1 MNARDGVSFDLDL
14 GAVLKEIRDEQPRP
28 APAQLGRLKRMA
40 LKKAQLRRWF
50 RTTTAALTAATAIF
64 AGIAVQ
70 KAFYS
75 TEPLQPHPVWV
86 AEADDDLS
94 SADPWV
100 GGAARRA
107 HIEGD
112 GWVPRPGVPNS

>member
-1 MNARDGVSFDLDL
+1 MNEREGATFDLEL
-14 GAVLKEIRDEQPRP
+14 RAALKGIRDEQPRP
-28 APAQLGRLKRMA
+28 APAQMGRLKKVA

-50 RTTTAALTAATAIF
+50 RTTTAAFTAATAIF

-70 KAFYS
+70 RTIHS
-75 TEPLQPHPVWV
+75 TDDLRSHPVWV
-86 AEADDDLS
+86 AEVEHDDWG
-94 SADPWV
+94 ADPWV